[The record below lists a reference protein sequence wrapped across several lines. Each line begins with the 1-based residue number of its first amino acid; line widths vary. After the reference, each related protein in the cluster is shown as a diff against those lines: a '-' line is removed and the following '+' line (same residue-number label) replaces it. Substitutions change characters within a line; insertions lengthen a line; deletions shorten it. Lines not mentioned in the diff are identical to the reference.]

1 MSHLWWLTLVAA
13 GIIFSVGTVMWLNT
27 ATAMVRVMLP
37 TRNWLAKESN
47 LNTWGGHLMA
57 IGALLVILGVMFVGW
72 H

>member
-1 MSHLWWLTLVAA
+1 
-13 GIIFSVGTVMWLNT
+13 MWLNT